1 MTSCEN
7 FLSGAAIKQEIEEQ
21 IEYAN
26 APECTFILKSDESRG
41 TFLSSG
47 EKKCKVGYTMD
58 LQFTVTTEDYIFM
71 GLDAVS
77 STDNVSDRSECIEF
91 TINNQEEA
99 EVSGVYKIT
108 LKLLKKANDL
118 LIRPKFEK
126 LANGDIEITN
136 VNVEGIHGT
145 FTPAKGVYNL
155 IMGRSYEIAFDPDS
169 DYEFIRWEIF
179 DKNSGEKINDGTY
192 LDFEDISSKKASFI
206 FKGVPENQD
215 IKICVRPIIAE
226 RPQILSYSP
235 LFEAEG
241 VNKDTAIQ
249 IVFDHDMDDSSIYY
263 TEEEIRS
270 LKDSGIADS
279 DFLPEISDEL
289 PLQNHYGYKKNGEVF
304 YKNVLISDSET
315 GVNRNDCFNP
325 PVFDSKRILII
336 SASKTKYLPSY
347 SIPLVTLDKNFCCSV
362 DGKKVS
368 MAGSKKWIYQVN
380 KDTDGDEPVIQEGSE
395 PEIYIHPT
403 LIETSDGESEIQGK
417 RISAGA
423 CPESIWTGDL
433 FNNENKLGLNLNVK
447 DNGIGP
453 SNMFTMKFQKV
464 LDGSYGDV
472 GEVEVYEKTVYYQYV
487 RSKVATYNN
496 IVDISDL
503 NLTSGVYALSFEFK
517 DKSGNQKD
525 YPESGKYHF
534 AVDKTEPAVSNFK
547 AEDSDGD
554 TVANLFWTNAA
565 DIKQSKVE
573 YKKQSDSE
581 YTLSHTLDGENSC
594 SVSGLVHGTDY
605 DFRITTE
612 DYNGNIAT
620 ENTTYSSKP
629 GPVRNLRLTDHTN
642 MSITVEWDPPENGDC
657 DGYTV
662 TFSFSE
668 CSRYDFFSETFTLDK
683 NVTYYTWLIPGTL
696 YAYAMRL
703 DASVTTNR
711 GAKTNA
717 SPQNFTTGKDFS
729 ILLKKVENGKV
740 QLFANLDS
748 DYWNYKVYKWKD
760 STDGTD
766 YIPQESDY
774 YADMTATKFEDSE
787 SYYSFTTLSLG
798 NTTIKV
804 PSYGKRN
811 YKVKA
816 VNKNNPEIVCWS
828 DTYRAPDVDAE

>member
-1 MTSCEN
+1 M
-7 FLSGAAIKQEIEEQ
+7 
-21 IEYAN
+21 
-26 APECTFILKSDESRG
+26 
-41 TFLSSG
+41 
-47 EKKCKVGYTMD
+47 VGYTMD

-169 DYEFIRWEIF
+169 DYEFIKWEIF

-263 TEEEIRS
+263 TEEEIRA
-270 LKDSGIADS
+270 LKDLGIADS

-423 CPESIWTGDL
+423 CPESIWTG
-433 FNNENKLGLNLNVK
+433 ERS
-447 DNGIGP
+447 IC
-453 SNMFTMKFQKV
+453 
-464 LDGSYGDV
+464 
-472 GEVEVYEKTVYYQYV
+472 VE
-487 RSKVATYNN
+487 
-496 IVDISDL
+496 L
-503 NLTSGVYALSFEFK
+503 
-517 DKSGNQKD
+517 
-525 YPESGKYHF
+525 
-534 AVDKTEPAVSNFK
+534 
-547 AEDSDGD
+547 
-554 TVANLFWTNAA
+554 
-565 DIKQSKVE
+565 
-573 YKKQSDSE
+573 
-581 YTLSHTLDGENSC
+581 
-594 SVSGLVHGTDY
+594 
-605 DFRITTE
+605 
-612 DYNGNIAT
+612 
-620 ENTTYSSKP
+620 
-629 GPVRNLRLTDHTN
+629 
-642 MSITVEWDPPENGDC
+642 
-657 DGYTV
+657 
-662 TFSFSE
+662 
-668 CSRYDFFSETFTLDK
+668 
-683 NVTYYTWLIPGTL
+683 
-696 YAYAMRL
+696 
-703 DASVTTNR
+703 
-711 GAKTNA
+711 
-717 SPQNFTTGKDFS
+717 
-729 ILLKKVENGKV
+729 
-740 QLFANLDS
+740 
-748 DYWNYKVYKWKD
+748 
-760 STDGTD
+760 
-766 YIPQESDY
+766 
-774 YADMTATKFEDSE
+774 
-787 SYYSFTTLSLG
+787 
-798 NTTIKV
+798 
-804 PSYGKRN
+804 
-811 YKVKA
+811 
-816 VNKNNPEIVCWS
+816 
-828 DTYRAPDVDAE
+828 